1 MNPRKLLQGLLVA
14 AITATGCGKTTT
26 CPVDETAVD
35 DQCYAL
41 QTDPFNCGSKG
52 NACAANQGCSAGN
65 CVDCTTAGAACTSV
79 IAVACFNLN
88 EVRPLAANLA
98 PSTAP
103 ILTDNGPIS
112 LAWLG
117 GSLYVGNNA
126 TSDISPITLSPPS
139 VGAAITISPNQYA
152 LEEING
158 NGNYLWASDSYEN
171 SVVIVDP
178 TQTSPVQE
186 VPLATSASDAPDPY
200 GIAFV
205 GAKAYVALNS
215 DNALAVLD
223 ITTVPGVT
231 VSKRIDLSALA
242 GTGAAAMPSGV
253 AASGTTVYVTLWE
266 LNATTYEPVPGVN
279 GRLAVVDSAT
289 DTVVGEAVDLGS
301 DCLDPSGMV
310 IDGATLWVACGFYDS
325 LSTKAISGA
334 ALLPVDISKTPPAV
348 GTPITLSNAAIS
360 IVICNGQGFAGAMDS
375 GTVIAFDPVAKKVT
389 NTALACPSQP
399 GKYSYVPAI
408 VCASNPG

>member
-1 MNPRKLLQGLLVA
+1 M
-14 AITATGCGKTTT
+14 
-26 CPVDETAVD
+26 
-35 DQCYAL
+35 
-41 QTDPFNCGSKG
+41 
-52 NACAANQGCSAGN
+52 
-65 CVDCTTAGAACTSV
+65 DCTTAGAACTSV

-98 PSTAP
+98 QSTTP
-103 ILTDNGPIS
+103 ISADNGPIS

-117 GSLYVGNNA
+117 SSLYVGKNA

-139 VGAAITISPNQYA
+139 VGAAIAISPNTYA
-152 LEEING
+152 LTNISG
-158 NGNYLWASDSYEN
+158 NGNYLWASDYYEN

-178 TQTSPVQE
+178 TQTVPVQAL
-186 VPLATSASDAPDPY
+186 PLATSASDYPNPY

-205 GAKAYVALNS
+205 GTKAYVALNG

-253 AASGTTVYVTLWE
+253 AASGTTVYVTLNE
-266 LNATTYEPVPGVN
+266 LNPTTYETVPGVN

-289 DTVVGEAVDLGS
+289 DTVVGDAIDLGS
-301 DCLDPSGMV
+301 DCLDPSGMA
-310 IDGATLWVACGFYDS
+310 IDGTTLWVACGFFNYA
-325 LSTKAISGA
+325 TKAISGG
-334 ALLPVDISKTPPAV
+334 ALLPVNISKTTPSV
-348 GTPITLSNAAIS
+348 GTAITLSNAATS
-360 IVICNGQGFAGAMDS
+360 IVICNGQGFAGASDS

-389 NTALACPSQP
+389 DTALACPPQP
-399 GKYSYVPAI
+399 DKGSYVPAI
-408 VCASNPG
+408 ACASNPG

>member
-26 CPVDETAVD
+26 CPVDETAID

-52 NACAANQGCSAGN
+52 NACAANQGCSVGN

-79 IAVACFNLN
+79 IAVACYNLN

-98 PSTAP
+98 QSTAP
-103 ILTDNGPIS
+103 ISTDNGPIS

-117 GSLYVGNNA
+117 SSLYVGNNA
-126 TSDISPITLSPPS
+126 TSDISPVTLSPPS
-139 VGAAITISPNQYA
+139 VGAAIAISPNTYA
-152 LEEING
+152 LTNISG
-158 NGNYLWASDSYEN
+158 NGKYLWASDYYES

-178 TQTSPVQE
+178 TQTVPVQAL
-186 VPLATSASDAPDPY
+186 PLATSASDYPNPY

-205 GAKAYVALNS
+205 GAKAYVALNG

-279 GRLAVVDSAT
+279 GRLAVVDSTT

-301 DCLDPSGMV
+301 DCLNPSGIV
-310 IDGATLWVACGFYDS
+310 IDGTTLWVACGFFDHT
-325 LSTKAISGA
+325 TKAISGG
-334 ALLPVDISKTPPAV
+334 ALLPVDISKTPPSV
-348 GTPITLSNAAIS
+348 GTPITLSNAATS
-360 IVICNGQGFAGAMDS
+360 IVICNGQGFAGAADS

-399 GKYSYVPAI
+399 GKASYVPAI
-408 VCASNPG
+408 ACASNPG